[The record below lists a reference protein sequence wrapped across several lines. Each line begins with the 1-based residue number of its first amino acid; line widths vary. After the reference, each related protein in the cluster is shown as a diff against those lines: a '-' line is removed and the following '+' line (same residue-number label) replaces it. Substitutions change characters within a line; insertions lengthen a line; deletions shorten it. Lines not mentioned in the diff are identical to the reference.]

1 MTTMSTLLD
10 ELIETRG
17 VKGAY
22 EVDTDGFLLSCI
34 DTGNQDRDAVAAGS
48 AVTLISSER
57 LGEVLGMGDLKWL
70 LLEFSEGKM
79 IMARA
84 GNKIWVVTANNHVLL
99 GDIIMKLRARSE
111 KVAAALHMEP
121 QPQGDKP

>member
-1 MTTMSTLLD
+1 MTAMSTLLD

-34 DTGNQDRDAVAAGS
+34 DTGNQDCDAIAAGS

-57 LGEVLGMGDLKWL
+57 LGEVLGMGNLKWL

-99 GDIIMKLRARSE
+99 GDVIMKLRAQSE
-111 KVAAALHMEP
+111 KVTTALHKEP

>member
-1 MTTMSTLLD
+1 MNAMSS
-10 ELIETRG
+10 LIDQLVEIRG

-34 DTGNQDRDAVAAGS
+34 DIGNLDRDAIAAGS

-57 LGEVLGMGDLKWL
+57 LGEVLEMGGLTWL

-79 IMARA
+79 IMARS
-84 GNKIWVVTANNHVLL
+84 GTKIWVVAANNHVLL
-99 GDIIMKLRARSE
+99 GDVIMKLRACSE
-111 KVAAALHMEP
+111 QKTGTPDKEP
-121 QPQGDKP
+121 

>member
-1 MTTMSTLLD
+1 MNATSTMLD

-34 DTGNQDRDAVAAGS
+34 DTGTQDRDAIAAVS
-48 AVTLISSER
+48 AVTLISSDR
-57 LGEVLGMGDLKWL
+57 LGEVLGMGGLSWL

-79 IMARA
+79 IMARS
-84 GNKIWVVTANNHVLL
+84 GTKIWVVAANNHVLL
-99 GDIIMKLRARSE
+99 GDVIMKLRSRSE
-111 KVAAALHMEP
+111 KTTAA
-121 QPQGDKP
+121 

>member
-1 MTTMSTLLD
+1 MPATPNLLD

-48 AVTLISSER
+48 AVALISSER
-57 LGEVLGMGDLKWL
+57 LGEVLGMGGLRWL

-79 IMARA
+79 IMARS
-84 GNKIWVVTANNHVLL
+84 GSKIWVVAANNHVLL
-99 GDIIMKLRARSE
+99 GDIIMKLRARSGT
-111 KVAAALHMEP
+111 AEP
-121 QPQGDKP
+121 A